1 MQMKMA
7 IIGAASHLG
16 SELLR
21 VLSQEEA
28 AAFARGDCD
37 VTDVKSLET
46 ALTPRRF
53 DVAINLSSYNRVDD
67 SEADPA
73 PAMAVNAEGAGN
85 VAHVAAQIGAA
96 VCYVST
102 DYVFGADAER
112 NAPYAEDD
120 EPGPINAY
128 GRSKLEGERLV
139 RRANPDH
146 LIVRTSGLFGAAK
159 RQGTTFPEVMLAKAA
174 AGEPIRVVDDQ
185 TVTPTYVPE
194 LAEKMI
200 EVLRSGARGIVH
212 LSNSGSCTWY
222 EFACEIFR
230 QTGLSPDLAPISSE
244 EFGAAAR
251 RPAYS
256 VMTSKRL
263 PELGIEPMR
272 PWQDCVRAWLAGE
285 ERRRTLTRQRRL
297 PK

>member
-1 MQMKMA
+1 MKIA

-21 VLSQEEA
+21 AGTGEDVTG
-28 AAFARGDCD
+28 FARGDCD
-37 VTDVKSLET
+37 VTDVSSLEA
-46 ALTPRRF
+46 ALTTQRF
-53 DVAINLSSYNRVDD
+53 DVVINLASYNRVDD

-73 PAMAVNAEGAGN
+73 PAVAVNADGARN
-85 VAHVAAQIGAA
+85 VARVAARTGAA

-102 DYVFGADAER
+102 DYVFGADTRR
-112 NAPYAEDD
+112 NTPYAEDD

-139 RRANPDH
+139 RGANPEH
-146 LIVRTSGLFGAAK
+146 LIVRTSGLFGATK
-159 RQGTTFPEVMLAKAA
+159 RRGATFPEVMLAKAA
-174 AGEPIRVVDDQ
+174 AGGPIRVVDDQ
-185 TVTPTYVPE
+185 TVAPTYVPE

-200 EVLRSGARGIVH
+200 ELLRAGARGIVH
-212 LSNSGSCTWY
+212 LSNSGGCTWY

-230 QTGLSPDLAPISSE
+230 QAGLSPDLAPISSE
-244 EFGAAAR
+244 EFGAAAT

-263 PELGIEPMR
+263 PELGIEPMS
-272 PWQDCVRAWLAGE
+272 PWQDGVCAWLAGE
-285 ERRRTLTRQRRL
+285 ERRRRLTRQRRL

>member
-1 MQMKMA
+1 MKMA
-7 IIGAASHLG
+7 IIGASSHLG
-16 SELLR
+16 SELVR
-21 VLSQEEA
+21 AASSEEVT
-28 AAFARGDCD
+28 AFAHGDCD
-37 VTDVKSLET
+37 VTDVKSLEA
-46 ALTPRRF
+46 ALIPQRF
-53 DVAINLSSYNRVDD
+53 DVVINLASYNRVDD
-67 SEADPA
+67 SEANPA
-73 PAMAVNAEGAGN
+73 PAMAVNAEGARN
-85 VAHVAAQIGAA
+85 VASVAARIGAP
-96 VCYVST
+96 VCHVST
-102 DYVFGADAER
+102 DYVFGADAGR
-112 NAPYAEDD
+112 NAPYAED
-120 EPGPINAY
+120 NAY

-200 EVLRSGARGIVH
+200 EILRSGATGIVH

-230 QTGLSPDLAPISSE
+230 QAGLSPDLAPISSE

-272 PWQDCVRAWLAGE
+272 PWQDCVRAWLEKNAGS
-285 ERRRTLTRQRRL
+285 TSAT
-297 PK
+297 

>member
-1 MQMKMA
+1 MKIA
-7 IIGAASHLG
+7 IIGAGSHLG
-16 SELLR
+16 SELVR
-21 VLSQEEA
+21 AASSEEVI
-28 AAFARGDCD
+28 AFAHGDCD
-37 VTDVKSLET
+37 VTDVESLET

-67 SEADPA
+67 SEANPA
-73 PAMAVNAEGAGN
+73 PAMAVNAEGARN
-85 VAHVAAQIGAA
+85 VASVAARIGAP
-96 VCYVST
+96 VCHVST

-112 NAPYAEDD
+112 NSPYAEDD

-128 GRSKLEGERLV
+128 GRSKLEGERRV

-200 EVLRSGARGIVH
+200 EILRSGATGIVH

-230 QTGLSPDLAPISSE
+230 QAGLSPDLAPISSE

-272 PWQDCVRAWLAGE
+272 PWQDCVRAWLGKNAEG
-285 ERRRTLTRQRRL
+285 R
-297 PK
+297 